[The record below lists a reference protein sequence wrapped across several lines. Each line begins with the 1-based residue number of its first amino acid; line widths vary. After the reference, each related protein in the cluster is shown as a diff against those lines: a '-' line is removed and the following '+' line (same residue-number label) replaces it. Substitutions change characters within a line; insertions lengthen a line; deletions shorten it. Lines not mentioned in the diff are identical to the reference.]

1 MIAVQNYHTVQP
13 RRPGINAVLVTSTG
27 RRTETKPTSFVA
39 RKPPLR
45 LSGMP
50 MYSQHPSSGLPDDPY
65 RGAGGPPLPQEANPS
80 WMGQVQPEHYRAAPG
95 HQGQPLAGMVP
106 PHAQGT
112 VLQASRARSG
122 LLGLS
127 VAGGV
132 LAFLSLFLVV
142 PFLLSNTGAAGF
154 LIGFLASLVPLAV
167 VLTAV
172 HIIDRWEPEPK
183 RLLFFAFTWGAA
195 VSVAVTL
202 LIQPFFVIA
211 FQFTDQPD
219 LQTYMATVQAPIVE
233 EFAKSLGLLILLLA
247 ARRQFDGPV
256 DGVVFAFTIAGGFA
270 FTENILYFGRAIAES
285 ASPASG
291 LAQVFFLRG
300 VMSPFAHAIFTGT
313 TGLIMGFAARRWHT
327 GASIG
332 AFFIGLLPAMFLHN
346 RWNSMGQGFLLDY
359 IVVQVPIFVLAVAG
373 IIFLRVAE
381 KRLTRQRLLE
391 YSAAGWFT
399 PAEVQLLATHGGRRT
414 ALAWAAGAGR
424 KQQMKQ
430 LLKAATQL
438 ANTRQRILSGRDVPL
453 NQAEERLQLQRILAL
468 RESVAA

>member
-95 HQGQPLAGMVP
+95 HQGQPLTGMVP

-332 AFFIGLLPAMFLHN
+332 AFVIGLLPAMFLHN

>member
-80 WMGQVQPEHYRAAPG
+80 WMGQVQPEYYRAAPG

-332 AFFIGLLPAMFLHN
+332 AFVIGLLPAMFLHN

>member
-112 VLQASRARSG
+112 VLQASRSRSG

-332 AFFIGLLPAMFLHN
+332 AFVIGLLPAMFLHN

-453 NQAEERLQLQRILAL
+453 HQAEERLQLQRILAL
-468 RESVAA
+468 RASVAA